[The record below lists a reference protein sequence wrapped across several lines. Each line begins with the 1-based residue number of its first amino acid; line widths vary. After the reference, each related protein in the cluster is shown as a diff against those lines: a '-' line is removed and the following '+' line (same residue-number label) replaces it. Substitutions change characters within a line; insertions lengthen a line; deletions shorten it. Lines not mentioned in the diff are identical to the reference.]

1 MRRTRRDVAWRLVLA
16 ASLVSTSV
24 CPAQGTALRNVTR
37 DGVLSF
43 TLDRARGT
51 VVVRDLLNDTTLA
64 TTRACPHAR
73 TGVLSDDDVT
83 FVVTCAGHAA
93 IGINTASFVAGAVP
107 TLPAHAMRAVPS
119 ARRNE
124 VIVVGTIHGEH
135 RTSTRYG
142 TRVLHD
148 LLREMR
154 PDYVLTEIPPNRF
167 AAARDEFLRTGTITE
182 SRVARFPEY
191 VDVLFPLTREMAFTI
206 IPTAGWTRP
215 MDLYRN
221 AALKR
226 LSDDPTRRAQWSEYQ
241 AATRTADSLVAAH
254 GSDDPYFINS
264 SAYDSIQTAAHAPYN
279 GYFNRDLGPG
289 GWDNINVTHFGLI
302 RAALDAH
309 AGEGKRFVITYG
321 AGHKEWFL
329 RELRKRTDID
339 ILEVAPF
346 LDRIGATRRA
356 SPTRAASPLRSPGSL
371 ASIRATP

>member
-1 MRRTRRDVAWRLVLA
+1 MTYRLLLA
-16 ASLVSTSV
+16 ASLAVASTGS
-24 CPAQGTALRNVTR
+24 AQGTALRNVTR

-51 VVVRDLLNDTTLA
+51 VIVRDLLNDTTLA
-64 TTRACPHAR
+64 TTRVCPRAR
-73 TGVLSDDDVT
+73 TGVLSGDDVT
-83 FVVTCAGHAA
+83 FVVTCAGRAA
-93 IGINTASFVAGAVP
+93 LGINTASFAAGAVP
-107 TLPAHAMRAVPS
+107 TPPAEAARAASP

-167 AAARDEFLRTGTITE
+167 AEAQREFTRTGTITE
-182 SRVARFPEY
+182 ARVARFPEY
-191 VDVLFPLTREMAFTI
+191 VDVLFPLTRELRFTI

-215 MDLYRN
+215 MDLFRN

-226 LSDDPTRRAQWSEYQ
+226 LAADPSRHVQWDEYQ
-241 AATRTADSLVAAH
+241 AATRSADSLVALR
-254 GSDDPYFINS
+254 GSDNPYFINS
-264 SAYDSIQTAAHAPYN
+264 VAYDSIQTTAHVPYN
-279 GYFNRDLGPG
+279 VYFNRDLGPG

-309 AGEGKRFVITYG
+309 RGEGKRFVITYG
-321 AGHKEWFL
+321 AGHKEWFV
-329 RELRKRTDID
+329 RELRKRDDIELLD
-339 ILEVAPF
+339 VAPF
-346 LDRIGATRRA
+346 LDRIGARR
-356 SPTRAASPLRSPGSL
+356 
-371 ASIRATP
+371 

>member
-1 MRRTRRDVAWRLVLA
+1 MSLHRLRVSIASRLA
-16 ASLVSTSV
+16 FALAFGIATTGS
-24 CPAQGTALRNVTR
+24 AQGTALRNVTH

-51 VVVRDLLNDTTLA
+51 VIVRDLLNDTTLA
-64 TTRACPHAR
+64 TTHVCEQAR
-73 TGVLSDDDVT
+73 TGVLSGDDVT
-83 FVVTCAGHAA
+83 FVVTCRGRAP
-93 IGINTASFVAGAVP
+93 IGINTASFIA
-107 TLPAHAMRAVPS
+107 RAVPGPAAAVPATAHP

-135 RTSTRYG
+135 RTSTRYS

-167 AAARDEFLRTGTITE
+167 AAARDEFARTGTITE
-182 SRVARFPEY
+182 ARVARFPEY
-191 VDVLFPLTREMAFTI
+191 VDVLFPLTRELTFEI

-215 MDLYRN
+215 MDLFRN

-226 LSDDPTRRAQWSEYQ
+226 LAADASRRPQWDEYQ
-241 AATRTADSLVAAH
+241 AATRTADSLVALR

-264 SAYDSIQTAAHAPYN
+264 VAYDSIQMAAHVPYN
-279 GYFNRDLGPG
+279 VYFNRDLGPG
-289 GWDNINVTHFGLI
+289 GWDNINVSHFGLI

-329 RELRKRTDID
+329 RELQKRADIVLLD
-339 ILEVAPF
+339 VAPF
-346 LDRIGATRRA
+346 LDRINAKR
-356 SPTRAASPLRSPGSL
+356 
-371 ASIRATP
+371 

>member
-1 MRRTRRDVAWRLVLA
+1 MTLSRLRVRLACRLVLA
-16 ASLVSTSV
+16 ASVVVATTGA
-24 CPAQGTALRNVTR
+24 AQGTALRNVTR

-43 TLDRARGT
+43 TLDRAHRT
-51 VVVRDLLNDTTLA
+51 VTVRDLLNDTTLA
-64 TTRACPHAR
+64 TTRVCTHAR
-73 TGVLSDDDVT
+73 TGVLSGDDVT
-83 FVVTCAGHAA
+83 FVVTCAGRAA

-107 TLPAHAMRAVPS
+107 QPAATAP
-119 ARRNE
+119 AAANQGRRNE

-135 RTSTRYG
+135 RTSARYS

-167 AAARDEFLRTGTITE
+167 VAARDEFVRTGTITE
-182 SRVARFPEY
+182 ARVARFPEY
-191 VDVLFPLTREMAFTI
+191 VDVLFPLTREMTFEI

-215 MDLYRN
+215 MDLFRN

-226 LSDDPTRRAQWSEYQ
+226 LSADAPRRAQWDEYQ
-241 AATRTADSLVAAH
+241 AATHMADSLVALR

-264 SAYDSIQTAAHAPYN
+264 AAYDSIQTTAHVPYN
-279 GYFNRDLGPG
+279 VYFNHDLGPG

-329 RELRKRTDID
+329 RELRKRVDITLLD
-339 ILEVAPF
+339 VAPF
-346 LDRIGATRRA
+346 LDRIGARR
-356 SPTRAASPLRSPGSL
+356 
-371 ASIRATP
+371 